1 MADGAGRFRTLLR
14 TQMVAAEH
22 GALADTPA
30 STKTTFAEQNDTPF
44 LSSKFPLLIPSGED
58 RGFCPLLYEEL
69 DLE

>member
-1 MADGAGRFRTLLR
+1 
-14 TQMVAAEH
+14 MVAAEH

-30 STKTTFAEQNDTPF
+30 STKTTFTEQNDTPF